1 MHRAIAVAALALGI
15 AIGVFNRAHVPG
27 TFLEPALLALV
38 GTFLLVAARFAS
50 PGEPKDDEVPLWR
63 EAKTR

>member
-1 MHRAIAVAALALGI
+1 MHRAIAVAALALAI
-15 AIGVFNRAHVPG
+15 AIAVFSRAHVAG

-50 PGEPKDDEVPLWR
+50 PGEQKDGDVPVLR
-63 EAKTR
+63 EAKPR

>member
-1 MHRAIAVAALALGI
+1 MHRAIAVAALALAI
-15 AIGVFNRAHVPG
+15 AIAVFSRAHLPG

-50 PGEPKDDEVPLWR
+50 PGEQKNGDVPVLR